1 MPERLTLPNSEAANF
16 IAHATASNDEQITS
30 EPDDVSATREAT
42 LNNHERDQELA
53 HLQKLLTSGVSGKKV
68 VDSLSEFT
76 HLSHQEIAI
85 KLIEAGQGWSVVF
98 NSDKFTGLNQEIA
111 IKLVEA
117 GWGWAGLG
125 LYKGKEKYWFLILTI
140 IAVLLALGNH
150 FLPFTKFW
158 YYYMPLYSKFR
169 TVSIAAPPASAT
181 RRSSSS

>member
-117 GWGWAGLG
+117 GWGWAAAANLDKFTGLNHQEIANKLIEMG
-125 LYKGKEKYWFLILTI
+125 KGGDVADNSDK
-140 IAVLLALGNH
+140 
-150 FLPFTKFW
+150 FT
-158 YYYMPLYSKFR
+158 
-169 TVSIAAPPASAT
+169 AAPSSLLGGLRTARSA
-181 RRSSSS
+181 RRNT